1 MSTLLLGDKD
11 VNSVDEKYERHLCEQ
26 VLELSRVVYIAN
38 SDEPYP
44 TAKQVMI
51 NNGNATIDEIREQI
65 QENMDFLRVSLKYL
79 IFDIEALRRE
89 ATERKKKK
97 GG

>member
-1 MSTLLLGDKD
+1 M
-11 VNSVDEKYERHLCEQ
+11 NSVDEEYERHLCEQ
-26 VLELSRVVYIAN
+26 VLELSRVVYRAN

-51 NNGNATIDEIREQI
+51 NNSEATIEDIRAQV

-89 ATERKKKK
+89 AKELKKKK
-97 GG
+97 GR